1 MGNWATRYRKEH
13 PTGQDRRKASEAAEI
28 AELMAEV
35 RELRHENEFLKN
47 SHLACE
53 GTTVTGAPQRS
64 GPRRRSLPSF
74 LDVSVVGDIEVRLL
88 LLARPAQIV
97 DRHQKKGTRSHDQ

>member
-35 RELRHENEFLKN
+35 RELRHENEFLKKQPPGLRRNDRDRGATEVGAAKKVVTQFPRCVGGRGHRSPATTPGATGSNRRPPSEERN
-47 SHLACE
+47 SE
-53 GTTVTGAPQRS
+53 S
-64 GPRRRSLPSF
+64 
-74 LDVSVVGDIEVRLL
+74 
-88 LLARPAQIV
+88 
-97 DRHQKKGTRSHDQ
+97 